1 MRSSV
6 APKIDDFIFDFI
18 IEIFFNEEEE
28 TRDKAIRIFD
38 RSME

>member
-6 APKIDDFIFDFI
+6 APKIDFIFDFI